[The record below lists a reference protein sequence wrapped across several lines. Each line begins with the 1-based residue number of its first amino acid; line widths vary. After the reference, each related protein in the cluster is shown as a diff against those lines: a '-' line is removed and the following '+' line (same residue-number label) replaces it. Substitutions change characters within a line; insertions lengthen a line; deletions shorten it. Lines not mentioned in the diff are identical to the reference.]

1 MEVNPPAE
9 ATPVP
14 VRANPGLQPDQSAVL
29 RGLQD
34 ARCYPHEV
42 DAVVSIETHISTVL
56 LAGAYAYKIK
66 KPVELGF
73 LDFTTLALRKH
84 FCAEEL
90 RLNRRLAPGLYLDV
104 VAIVGSA
111 AAPQIVAADDPSAR
125 DAIEFAVKMRRFDQS
140 ALLDRM
146 LSGGELRPYHL
157 DALAKTV
164 AGFHA
169 SIARAPDDGYGTAE
183 SIAMPMR
190 QNFAQIRP
198 LLATADEHVE
208 LDAVESWSIA
218 AHQDLVPLMEARKR
232 AGYVRE
238 CHGDLH
244 LGNITWIDEEIHV
257 FDCIEFNPGLRWIDV
272 INEVAFTVMDLAA
285 RGRADW
291 GARFLNGY
299 LEITGDY
306 ASLRLLP
313 YYLVYRA
320 MVRAKV
326 ARIRAAQTSGAP
338 QRAALA
344 DYAEH
349 LRLARGFTA
358 PRRAALIITH
368 GVSGSGKSTATLA
381 LVEQLGALR
390 LRSDVERKRLHGL
403 SRDASSGSGVNSG
416 IYGEAASMATY
427 AQLGSL
433 AVQTIEA
440 GYPAIVDATFLRR
453 ARRMAFHAIA
463 VSLKVPCL
471 ILDFRA
477 DAFELRRRVSQRQSV
492 GGDASEADRAVL
504 ERQLQEDE
512 PIDAGEADRT
522 LVIDSQQ
529 DYPAGIVDRV
539 RLHLDQM
546 RGG

>member
-1 MEVNPPAE
+1 MKVNPPAD
-9 ATPVP
+9 AMPVP
-14 VRANPGLQPDQSAVL
+14 VPASPGLQPHQSEVL
-29 RGLQD
+29 RGLLE
-34 ARCYPHEV
+34 ARCYPHAV
-42 DAVVSIETHISTVL
+42 DVVESIETHISTVL

-73 LDFTTLALRKH
+73 LDFTTLALRRH
-84 FCAEEL
+84 FCEEEL

-111 AAPQIVAADDPSAR
+111 AAPQVIAADDPSAS

-146 LSGGELRPYHL
+146 LAGGGLKPHHL
-157 DALAKTV
+157 DALAEAV
-164 AGFHA
+164 AAFHA
-169 SIARAPDDGYGTAE
+169 SIACATDGGYGTPE

-190 QNFAQIRP
+190 QNFEQIRP
-198 LLATADEHVE
+198 LLASAGETAE
-208 LDAVESWSIA
+208 LGALEIWSIA
-218 AHQDLVPLMEARKR
+218 AHRELVPLMEARKR

-244 LGNITWIDEEIHV
+244 LGNITWIDEEIHI

-368 GVSGSGKSTATLA
+368 GVSGSGKSTATLP

-403 SRDASSGSGVNSG
+403 SRDASSGSRLNGG

-453 ARRMAFHAIA
+453 ARRSAFHAIA
-463 VSLKVPCL
+463 ASLKVPCL

-477 DAFELRRRVSQRQSV
+477 DAAELRRRVSQRQAA
-492 GGDASEADRAVL
+492 GRDASEADLAVL

-512 PIDAGEADRT
+512 PIDADEADRT
-522 LVIDSQQ
+522 LVVDTQQ
-529 DYPAGIVDRV
+529 DRPSAMVDPV
-539 RLHLDQM
+539 RLRLDQM
-546 RGG
+546 RGS